1 MSIGSYA
8 FAACHKLE
16 NVVLNDGLRN
26 IGGWAFSN
34 CVSLESISFPDSV
47 ECVWENV
54 FMHSSYRSNPANW
67 KNGALYVGNVLIEVD
82 PNAVFFEVP
91 SSVTC
96 IAYGAFDNCYSL
108 KELSI
113 GLVNEGLLM
122 NMSNL
127 ETLVVTEM
135 PNTGVT
141 KYFTRYGITQV
152 PITLKNVVI
161 ENGVQMVDYGFDKIK
176 NVNIFVDSLEKDTKW
191 DENFAYWSNNNKV
204 IYSDKWV
211 TACFSNEKGEL
222 MYRER
227 FFTHQVIRQPSLNDY
242 AIDAM
247 TYIFSGYDVNG
258 DRERD
263 FIPATSTNDI
273 YATAVYQVYATCDLN
288 GHVSGEWVIP
298 KLSCTEDVLKY
309 RSCEICSVI
318 LESETW
324 KATGHALGEWITEK
338 QPTCTE
344 NGFRYKICQ
353 NCQTRVESEN
363 IPAKGHNPS
372 DWITE
377 NPISC
382 TESGLV
388 YKTCQNCQV
397 RLEIKHVEATGH
409 TPGEWHTVLK
419 ETCAYDGLRVKS
431 CKNCGEQLLSE
442 VITAKGHKEGEIV
455 VKKAPSC
462 TEEGVSHIRCAICSE
477 IIVEVNSAALGH
489 TSGEWERSEGGNVEY
504 RKCTACG
511 EILEEIVVVIPEDNE
526 NQGGSIED
534 DQDPPIDQ
542 EPSAGT
548 PIIAI
553 IGISVAAIVAIGFII
568 VKKKR

>member
-1 MSIGSYA
+1 
-8 FAACHKLE
+8 
-16 NVVLNDGLRN
+16 
-26 IGGWAFSN
+26 
-34 CVSLESISFPDSV
+34 
-47 ECVWENV
+47 
-54 FMHSSYRSNPANW
+54 
-67 KNGALYVGNVLIEVD
+67 
-82 PNAVFFEVP
+82 
-91 SSVTC
+91 
-96 IAYGAFDNCYSL
+96 
-108 KELSI
+108 
-113 GLVNEGLLM
+113 
-122 NMSNL
+122 
-127 ETLVVTEM
+127 
-135 PNTGVT
+135 
-141 KYFTRYGITQV
+141 
-152 PITLKNVVI
+152 
-161 ENGVQMVDYGFDKIK
+161 
-176 NVNIFVDSLEKDTKW
+176 
-191 DENFAYWSNNNKV
+191 
-204 IYSDKWV
+204 
-211 TACFSNEKGEL
+211 

-258 DRERD
+258 DGERD
-263 FIPATSTNDI
+263 FVPATSTNDI

-462 TEEGVSHIRCAICSE
+462 TEEGVGHIRCAICSE

-511 EILEEIVVVIPEDNE
+511 EILEEIVVFVPEDNE
-526 NQGGSIED
+526 NQGGSIGDE
-534 DQDPPIDQ
+534 QDPPIDR
-542 EPSAGT
+542 EPSNGA
-548 PIIAI
+548 PVIAI
-553 IGISVAAIVAIGFII
+553 IGISVAAIFAIGFII